1 MKEVFEY
8 IGSLLKSRIFSM
20 ILVFIIL
27 ISILVHRLFVLQ
39 IVNGDS
45 YVEDLSSSIKKD
57 MSVAASRGRIYDRNG
72 VLLAYNDLSYA
83 VKISDSGRYS
93 DNAVKNTTINNSIE
107 KTLNIIEENGDSY
120 SNDLPIIYNNGQFSY
135 NVEGT
140 SLLRFLR
147 DSYGTESIAALTD
160 EQKATSA
167 ENMFKYLC
175 ETYSIDYEEF
185 GIEHSLMMVNLR
197 RYMAANSYNRYLTF
211 VIANEVSDETVA
223 AILENSDELVGV
235 TVEEQYIRRYVDSV
249 YCSQILGYTG
259 TVSNAELEELG
270 DGYESNDIV
279 GKSGIEKSME
289 SELSGT
295 KGEKSVYVDTV
306 GRITE
311 VLDEEA
317 PQAGNDVYLTI
328 DINLQKSIYHAI
340 EDEVTNV
347 FMQYFTPG
355 STKITYDGSG
365 DVDTIY
371 ITAQEVYFALIDN
384 NLVSLKQIEE
394 QNTANEAEI
403 YSQFE
408 AKKAETLSW
417 LREELTSGNTAYG
430 KLSEEQKLYIW
441 YIYDLLRSE
450 NIFSQANVDTSD
462 SVYYDWIYG
471 DSTSIS
477 QLLTY
482 GISKNWID
490 MSSLSAQ
497 QYTSLSESYD
507 ALVDYVLSA
516 LDSDTSFFKK
526 MYKYMINA
534 GSISGRQ
541 VCMLLYEQGVLDMNS
556 EDSKYQALAS
566 GSMGAYDFMSYAI
579 SNKIITVGQLALKPC
594 SGSAVVTN
602 PNNGD
607 ILALVSYPSYDNNK
621 LSGSVD
627 AKYYSS
633 LVNDNASP
641 LLNRATQSFIAPGS
655 TYKPCTI
662 IAGIDT
668 GIISSS
674 TSFYCSGAFDKVTPS
689 PRCWQKWGHG
699 SESPVTAIRDS
710 CNVYMYN
717 VGYNLACSKNG
728 TYNST
733 YGTNILKNYSDM
745 LGLSTKAG
753 VEIEE
758 GTPGASSQNAIA
770 SAIGQGNHRYSTL
783 NLARY
788 VTTLATSGTC
798 YNLTLIDKITDHD
811 GNVIRENHAEV
822 NNQVELSSDIWNTVH
837 TGMNLAAGTY
847 SAFSSLHM
855 SIAAKTGTAQ
865 ERTTDPDH
873 ATLITY
879 APYDNPEYCMAVR
892 IQNGYSSGNAV
903 TLGAEIYKLLF
914 NISD

>member
-1 MKEVFEY
+1 M
-8 IGSLLKSRIFSM
+8 
-20 ILVFIIL
+20 
-27 ISILVHRLFVLQ
+27 
-39 IVNGDS
+39 
-45 YVEDLSSSIKKD
+45 
-57 MSVAASRGRIYDRNG
+57 
-72 VLLAYNDLSYA
+72 
-83 VKISDSGRYS
+83 
-93 DNAVKNTTINNSIE
+93 
-107 KTLNIIEENGDSY
+107 
-120 SNDLPIIYNNGQFSY
+120 
-135 NVEGT
+135 
-140 SLLRFLR
+140 
-147 DSYGTESIAALTD
+147 TD

-175 ETYSIDYEEF
+175 ERYSINYEEF

-211 VIANEVSDETVA
+211 IIANEVSDETVA
-223 AILENSDELVGV
+223 AILENSDDLVGV

-270 DGYESNDIV
+270 EGYESNDIV

-289 SELSGT
+289 SELSGV

-317 PQAGNDVYLTI
+317 PQAGHDVYLTI
-328 DINLQKSIYHAI
+328 DINLQKAIYHAI
-340 EDEVTNV
+340 EDEVTNI

-355 STKITYDGSG
+355 SNKITYNSSG

-371 ITAQEVYFALIDN
+371 ITAQEAYFALIDN
-384 NLVSLKQIEE
+384 NLVSLKGIQE
-394 QNTANEAEI
+394 QNTSNEADI

-450 NIFSQANVDTSD
+450 NIFSLANVDTSD

-471 DSTSIS
+471 DSTSLS

-482 GISKNWID
+482 GISKNWIN
-490 MSSLSAQ
+490 MSSLTSEK
-497 QYTSLSESYD
+497 YTSLQESYD
-507 ALVDYVLSA
+507 VLVDYVISA
-516 LDSDTSFFKK
+516 LDTDTAFFKK

-541 VCMLLYEQGVLDMNS
+541 VCMLLYEQGVLDMNAD
-556 EDSKYQALAS
+556 DSKYQSLAS
-566 GSMGAYDFMSYAI
+566 GSMGAYEFMSYVI

-602 PNNGD
+602 PDNGD
-607 ILALVSYPSYDNNK
+607 VLALVSYPSYDNNK
-621 LSGSVD
+621 LSGTVD

-662 IAGIDT
+662 IEPGAIKDCVAGIDS

-674 TSFYCSGAFDKVTPS
+674 TTFNCSGVFDKVTPS

-699 SESPVTAIRDS
+699 SETPVTAIRDS

-728 TYNST
+728 SYNST
-733 YGTNILKNYSDM
+733 YGTNILKKYSDM
-745 LGLSTKAG
+745 LGLSTKTG
-753 VEIEE
+753 IEIEE

-798 YNLTLIDKITDHD
+798 YNLTLIDKITDYD
-811 GNVIRENHAEV
+811 GNVIKENHAEV
-822 NNQVELSSDIWNTVH
+822 NNQVELSSDIWNTIH

-847 SAFSSLHM
+847 SAFLPLKM
-855 SIAAKTGTAQ
+855 PIAAKTGTAQ

-873 ATLITY
+873 ATLISY
-879 APYDNPEYCMAVR
+879 APYDNPQYCMAVR
-892 IQNGYSSGNAV
+892 IQNGYASGNAV
-903 TLGAEIYKLLF
+903 TLGSEIYKMLF
-914 NISD
+914 NIND